1 MATLDCPEAETALF
15 YNDCIHKDSTIHNA
29 VQCSLR
35 MPLSTKRQRRMPH
48 VRYHQLI
55 YGPIAKYNA
64 YLHSA
69 RGRSAMHIPFVISS
83 INIWPG
89 AEASCIST
97 FVRGRSTMHIPF
109 GISSI
114 NIWPEAAEKR
124 CAATRANSQTLI
136 RLSIVCI
143 CVRIAGRQP
152 HKTKACNAAGVG
164 RGKCKAPAL

>member
-15 YNDCIHKDSTIHNA
+15 YYDCIHKDSNIHNA
-29 VQCSLR
+29 VQCSLH

-55 YGPIAKYNA
+55 YGTITKYNA

-69 RGRSAMHIPFVISS
+69 RGRSAMHIPFVIFST
-83 INIWPG
+83 NIWPG

-109 GISSI
+109 GISTI
-114 NIWPEAAEKR
+114 NTWPEAAEKR
-124 CAATRANSQTLI
+124 CAATKANSQTLF

-143 CVRIAGRQP
+143 YLQLVHFQSAQ
-152 HKTKACNAAGVG
+152 T
-164 RGKCKAPAL
+164 